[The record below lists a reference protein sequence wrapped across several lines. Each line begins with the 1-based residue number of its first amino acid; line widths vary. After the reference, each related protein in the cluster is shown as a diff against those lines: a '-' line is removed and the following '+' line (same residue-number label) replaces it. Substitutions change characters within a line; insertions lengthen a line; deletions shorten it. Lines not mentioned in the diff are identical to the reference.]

1 MHSPYLVCV
10 LCVQAIASYQSLLL
24 DPSTSEGVR
33 AVLEENVQERKGVIQ
48 EDNAHMAQLNSEMAE
63 LVEERAA
70 ISGKGEPPSCHANDS
85 R

>member
-1 MHSPYLVCV
+1 MQGL
-10 LCVQAIASYQSLLL
+10 ASYQRSLL
-24 DPSTSEGVR
+24 DPSTSEGER
-33 AVLEENVQERKGVIQ
+33 AGLEERVQVWKGFIQ

-70 ISGKGEPPSCHANDS
+70 ISGKGEPPGCHANGS

>member
-1 MHSPYLVCV
+1 M
-10 LCVQAIASYQSLLL
+10 QEIASWQRSLL

-33 AVLEENVQERKGVIQ
+33 AELEERVQVLKGNIQ
-48 EDNAHMAQLNSEMAE
+48 VYNAHIAQLNSEMAE

-70 ISGKGEPPSCHANDS
+70 ISGKGEPPGCHANGS